1 MRAVALSSKRNIQ
14 LLNDKFINTWVSN
27 IELGRTSVMHAYITK
42 RQENGFR
49 KLDKNDPLIQAVI
62 KGWKDRSPADSLVI
76 STDLEV
82 MGRQPV
88 NEFPSSNWGQDYFV
102 FLQEALAGEYPGLD
116 VEVIDN
122 LDSTMVKGQRVKL
135 TAEKSEQQIL
145 NVFRTPKRGHQDYT
159 VIEIDT
165 TAFIKGGILSI
176 DISVGSAEA
185 SGSFDLFDNQTK
197 IPTEGVPR
205 DALANAWGISPGNSK
220 IIRYKFKK
228 GQVFKLGATG
238 DWFSEEGSM
247 NAFLLTISIEQG
259 R

>member
-1 MRAVALSSKRNIQ
+1 M
-14 LLNDKFINTWVSN
+14 
-27 IELGRTSVMHAYITK
+27 
-42 RQENGFR
+42 
-49 KLDKNDPLIQAVI
+49 
-62 KGWKDRSPADSLVI
+62 
-76 STDLEV
+76 
-82 MGRQPV
+82 
-88 NEFPSSNWGQDYFV
+88 

-122 LDSTMVKGQRVKL
+122 LDPAIVKGQKVKL

-145 NVFRTPKRGHQDYT
+145 NVFRTPKRGFQDYT

-165 TAFIKGGILSI
+165 TAFINGGILSI
-176 DISVGSAEA
+176 NISVGSAEA

-205 DALANAWGISPGNSK
+205 DALANAWDISPGNSK

-238 DWFSEEGSM
+238 NWFSDEGSM
-247 NAFLLTISIEQG
+247 NAFLLTISIEQS